1 MQTITGE
8 IRVVLAITL
17 LLLLITTFVIFFVFF
32 YQKRYRQH
40 RKETLELEARFA
52 ETLRQSRFEI
62 QEQTLKHISRE
73 LHDNLGQV
81 ASLIKINLNTIRL
94 SDIAKTAEKIENTK
108 DLTRQLIG
116 DIKSLSVSLG
126 SDRISKI
133 GLAKAIETEVDHLN
147 KTGEFVA
154 SYTLEG
160 AMPAI
165 HNDKEVIL
173 YRCVQEVFNNMIKH
187 SQATNIDILISVSE
201 KLITLALQDNGKGFN
216 VEEKMKGTGAGL
228 QNLIS
233 RASLINA
240 KLTIQSTPEAGT
252 KITIALPL

>member
-40 RKETLELEARFA
+40 RKETLELEVRFA

-73 LHDNLGQV
+73 LHDNLGQI

-94 SDIAKTAEKIENTK
+94 SDIDKTAEKIENTK

-133 GLAKAIETEVDHLN
+133 GLAKAIETEVEQLN

-154 SYTLEG
+154 SYNLSGT
-160 AMPAI
+160 MPLI
-165 HNDKEVIL
+165 NGDKEIIL
-173 YRCVQEVFNNMIKH
+173 YRIVQEVFNNMVKH

-201 KLITLALQDNGKGFN
+201 NLFNLAMHDNGMGFN

-240 KLTIQSTPEAGT
+240 QLNIQSTPGAGT
-252 KITIALPL
+252 RITIALPL